1 MCMNLEKIHHAGHV
15 LVTFWTSW
23 IVSMSQ
29 WPRWRTTSWEF
40 LGCFCCRCVG
50 QKKLDACG
58 GVIDMICWG
67 DTVDG
72 RNPANQLISSLSHYI
87 FTRSFL
93 HPRWLQDFWT
103 INRMIGLLLRDERL
117 FSSLVVACGKCVLY
131 IYIHIFP
138 IGCPVGGV
146 GGAEFF
152 FGITPPS
159 FSAKKESRS
168 SFLSGILGVQKLVP
182 KNPGKFHWICAGLY

>member
-1 MCMNLEKIHHAGHV
+1 MRLIFWPLAPKGNSFLTIHFQVLLLLVSGVAYRLPRFTKRFTHTFVPNWCAWTWRNCHHAGHV

-50 QKKLDACG
+50 QKLDAWG
-58 GVIDMICWG
+58 EVIDMICWG

-87 FTRSFL
+87 FYK
-93 HPRWLQDFWT
+93 
-103 INRMIGLLLRDERL
+103 
-117 FSSLVVACGKCVLY
+117 V
-131 IYIHIFP
+131 
-138 IGCPVGGV
+138 
-146 GGAEFF
+146 FF
-152 FGITPPS
+152 TSKGDCRISEPS
-159 FSAKKESRS
+159 
-168 SFLSGILGVQKLVP
+168 IV
-182 KNPGKFHWICAGLY
+182 W